1 MILLNEISS
10 TTTTFWDVFW
20 SIIFLDGNYYFIIGY
35 IYIFFINPDKY
46 LKGSNDWFGGDLD

>member
-20 SIIFLDGNYYFIIGY
+20 MGIIIFIIGY